1 MTPPWPPLDSTR
13 PMAETSTQNE
23 NSTSRIDAIFKE
35 IKAFEEL
42 ASKHRDYGANDSEP
56 DGVFQRL
63 LDAAVHGKGPAVP
76 RTGEGWDLY
85 AHSMDCTVAANDLH
99 DQALKIVR
107 LIEDC
112 PIREISQLKSRLRDY
127 CWRLY

>member
-1 MTPPWPPLDSTR
+1 MV
-13 PMAETSTQNE
+13 ETKPQNDTQK
-23 NSTSRIDAIFKE
+23 SRIDAIFAE

-42 ASKHRDYGANDSEP
+42 CSKHRDYGARDSEP

-63 LDAAVHGKGPAVP
+63 VDAAVQGKGPAVP

-85 AHSMDCTVAANDLH
+85 AHSMDCAVPAEEMH
-99 DQALKIVR
+99 DQALKVVR
-107 LIEDC
+107 LIEEC
-112 PIREISQLKSRLRDY
+112 PIRELTQLKSRLRDY

>member
-1 MTPPWPPLDSTR
+1 MTETPAQHDTNTTR
-13 PMAETSTQNE
+13 IANIFAEI
-23 NSTSRIDAIFKE
+23 R
-35 IKAFEEL
+35 AFEAL
-42 ASKHRDYGANDSEP
+42 CSKHRDYGARDSEP

-63 LDAAVHGKGPAVP
+63 LDRAVHGKGPSVP

-85 AHSMDCTVAANDLH
+85 AHSMDCTVPAEEMH
-99 DQALKIVR
+99 DQALKVVR

-112 PIREISQLKSRLRDY
+112 PIRELEQLKTRLRDY